1 MCEKYTNRLYDVKP
15 NYNSPRPSGEVP
27 SECEAERGRE
37 VKREPPS
44 QSADADSS
52 PIGGAEVLAFPRCGE
67 GGRRS
72 RSDEGYP
79 TGDYSR
85 YVIAMRLF
93 FTLISHPRLRSD
105 DSFPT
110 AGEAKG

>member
-1 MCEKYTNRLYDVKP
+1 MVKI
-15 NYNSPRPSGEVP
+15 
-27 SECEAERGRE
+27 
-37 VKREPPS
+37 PS

-52 PIGGAEVLAFPRCGE
+52 PLGGAEVLAFPRCGE

-93 FTLISHPRLRSD
+93 FALISHPRLRSD

-110 AGEAKG
+110 AGEAESLCDGKRKAPLCKGGWHRR